1 MLNSMTLG
9 DHGSFVTG
17 KGPPASDVSR
27 GGWRLDAWGTL
38 ASDALVKGSG
48 RALVSMKLIL

>member
-17 KGPPASDVSR
+17 KGPPASDMSR
-27 GGWRLDAWGTL
+27 GGWRLDAWGAL
-38 ASDALVKGSG
+38 GSDARAKGVAVRSC
-48 RALVSMKLIL
+48 L